1 MHPTGKGKRKK
12 RKKIRTATGGSRRL
26 GRAEIEHI
34 SRTNHTTRPWI
45 SQAVLANLPENVCRY
60 EALAALLINQ
70 KCPQL
75 LPKLL
80 AVLLPPAALY
90 HNTSLKVALALSR
103 IHVASTLSPLR
114 IQQSEQRSFRNAS
127 AQLQNYHPFGAAKA
141 HAAICNLKQA
151 VIHDINTSGDF
162 HSDLLTAVEVAR
174 KTVTDVLMMQCLAL
188 CENPQASTL
197 IEMVKHAYGGYMTT
211 VIREQVLNA
220 YHLMHVEPIGFVSN
234 NQAAS
239 NRIRRMNITN
249 RRTVFSGTVY
259 STAVSSQL
267 PVASIIFQAQPNAV
281 GAENTR

>member
-1 MHPTGKGKRKK
+1 
-12 RKKIRTATGGSRRL
+12 
-26 GRAEIEHI
+26 
-34 SRTNHTTRPWI
+34 
-45 SQAVLANLPENVCRY
+45 
-60 EALAALLINQ
+60 
-70 KCPQL
+70 
-75 LPKLL
+75 
-80 AVLLPPAALY
+80 
-90 HNTSLKVALALSR
+90 
-103 IHVASTLSPLR
+103 
-114 IQQSEQRSFRNAS
+114 
-127 AQLQNYHPFGAAKA
+127 
-141 HAAICNLKQA
+141 
-151 VIHDINTSGDF
+151 
-162 HSDLLTAVEVAR
+162 
-174 KTVTDVLMMQCLAL
+174 MQCLAL

-220 YHLMHVEPIGFVSN
+220 YHLMNPGPIGFVSN